1 MRLQQALAHTVFNA
15 GLGVPW
21 EVNRQERRHFAPI
34 ATWVDR
40 LHAAGFRDA
49 GQRLLQAH
57 DPSDNTL
64 MAFVKDGAAAAEP
77 AA

>member
-1 MRLQQALAHTVFNA
+1 MDSFVALAHTVFNA

-21 EVNRQERRHFAPI
+21 EVNRQERRHFAPL
-34 ATWVDR
+34 AAWVER

-49 GQRLLQAH
+49 GHRLLQAH

-64 MAFVKDGAAAAEP
+64 MAFVKDGAAAAES